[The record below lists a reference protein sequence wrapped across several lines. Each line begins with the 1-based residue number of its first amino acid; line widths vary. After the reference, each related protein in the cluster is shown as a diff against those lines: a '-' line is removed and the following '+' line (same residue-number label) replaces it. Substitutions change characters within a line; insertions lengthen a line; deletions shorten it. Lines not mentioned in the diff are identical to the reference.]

1 MLYNL
6 PNGKV
11 IEISVEEYL
20 DMSDEELEYLIA
32 LNYGENIEN
41 PFFGSVLQKQPPVE
55 PEEPPSIII
64 IGEDPT
70 TLAEEIDYEFPEEE

>member
-55 PEEPPSIII
+55 AEELPIITGI
-64 IGEDPT
+64 PDATVIN
-70 TLAEEIDYEFPEEE
+70 EIDYDYPQDD

>member
-41 PFFGSVLQKQPPVE
+41 PFFGSVLQKQPPIDR
-55 PEEPPSIII
+55 EEPIII
-64 IGEDPT
+64 IPGDDPA
-70 TLAEEIDYEFPEEE
+70 TLAEEIDYDFPEEE

>member
-41 PFFGSVLQKQPPVE
+41 PFFGSVLQKQPPADV
-55 PEEPPSIII
+55 EEPPIII
-64 IGEDPT
+64 IGDDPS
-70 TLAEEIDYEFPEEE
+70 TLAEEIDYDFPEEE

>member
-41 PFFGSVLQKQPPVE
+41 PFFGSVLQKQPPADVE
-55 PEEPPSIII
+55 DTIII
-64 IGEDPT
+64 IGDDPAT
-70 TLAEEIDYEFPEEE
+70 TADEVDYDFPEEE